1 MSPSDRATMLALHMD
16 KGYKSEKLETSGGG
30 TEKERVSALGPPRR
44 SAVLPAATPD
54 PRSEQQ

>member
-1 MSPSDRATMLALHMD
+1 MLALHMD

-30 TEKERVSALGPPRR
+30 TEKERDSALGPPRR